1 MFKEAP
7 LLAGIKKLG
16 RELLRDAATI
26 PAIVPLTAA
35 FLAGIWVGFSHP
47 ASGMFLIV
55 SAVVLPLIFIGAY
68 FARRR
73 ASFAK
78 ILVLFAFLS
87 AGFLRSSYALW
98 RVNADLNFVKSSES
112 ALSILCEV
120 AEEPSIRELKGR
132 AALYR
137 FKATHVRLSKSGRR
151 IAAPLRVNWYGDRQ
165 GQTGA
170 VPARGDRWRFE
181 GRMYVGQSRKGEAE
195 LIINSGESRSARL
208 SAMDSRAV
216 AGRLLR
222 LREEAAQRISI
233 GIEDWRDV
241 VDIHQAVLL
250 GYQSKISR
258 PVRDA
263 FAWSGTVHVFA
274 ISGLHV
280 ALIASVFV
288 LFVSSCGVP
297 RYYWIYILAPLLLI
311 YTVLTGLRPSAVRAC
326 LMALFYFSAPIFG
339 RKFNSLAA
347 LAAAALTVHF
357 FTPAY
362 IFDIGCIL
370 SFSVMLGL
378 VVMFK
383 PLRDLLRSAFCIQ
396 ELEARAHL
404 YQVSDDHPKAARLQ
418 WLARAL
424 SRLAELLGVTIAAWL
439 TSVPLGAF
447 FFQRI
452 TPGGVFANLII
463 TPCALMLVT
472 AGVLGFVG
480 SYISAWL
487 AACFNNAAGVFTT
500 IMIKTATVISNCPG
514 ARIEVKGWRPF
525 WVWLWF
531 AALFTLAWLLRR
543 RQTRRSA
550 SDLSWLEE
558 R

>member
-1 MFKEAP
+1 MF
-7 LLAGIKKLG
+7 AGMKKLG
-16 RELLRDAATI
+16 QDLLHDLAAI
-26 PAIVPLTAA
+26 PVIVPLTAV
-35 FLAGIWVGFSHP
+35 FLVGIWAGFIPP
-47 ASGMFLIV
+47 ASGSPLIV
-55 SAVVLPLIFIGAY
+55 TAAALPLVVCGVY

-73 ASFAK
+73 PPLVK
-78 ILVLFAFLS
+78 ILMLLAFLI
-87 AGFLRSSYALW
+87 AGFLRSSYALR
-98 RVNADLNFVKSSES
+98 RVTTDFDFVRLSTS

-120 AEEPSIRELKGR
+120 AEKPSKRELKGR

-137 FKATHVRLSKSGRR
+137 FKVTHVRLTKNGRR
-151 IAAPLRVNWYGDRQ
+151 ITAPLRVNWYGDKQ
-165 GQTGA
+165 GLIIA
-170 VPARGDRWRFE
+170 APARGDTWRFE
-181 GRMYVGQSRKGEAE
+181 GRMYVGKSRVGEPE
-195 LIINSGESRSARL
+195 LIINTGESRSTRV
-208 SAMDSRAV
+208 SAMDSGAV

-222 LREEAAQRISI
+222 LREDASQRISV
-233 GIEDWRDV
+233 GIEGWSDV

-258 PVRDA
+258 RLRET

-288 LFVSSCGVP
+288 FFVSSCGVP

-311 YTVLTGLRPSAVRAC
+311 YTMVTGLRPSAVRAC

-347 LAAAALTVHF
+347 LAAAALAVHL
-357 FTPAY
+357 FTPSY
-362 IFDIGCIL
+362 IYDIGCIL

-378 VVMFK
+378 IVMFK
-383 PLRDLLRSAFCIQ
+383 PLRDLLKLAFRVE
-396 ELEARAHL
+396 ELENRAHL
-404 YQVSDDHPKAARLQ
+404 YKVSENYGKAARLQ

-424 SRLAELLGVTIAAWL
+424 SRLAELLGVTTAAWL
-439 TSVPLGAF
+439 TSVPLSAF

-452 TPGGVFANLII
+452 TLGGVFANLII

-472 AGVLGFVG
+472 AGVLGFVA
-480 SYISAWL
+480 SYISGWL

-500 IMIKTATVISNCPG
+500 IMIKTATLISSCPG
-514 ARIEVKGWRPF
+514 ARLEVKKWATA

-531 AALFTLAWLLRR
+531 AALFAAAWLLRR
-543 RQTRRSA
+543 YTHRGA

-558 R
+558 